1 MANFR
6 NFIHNEQPE
15 DDGFERLF
23 NEYQEFL
30 NSEDNVPSEPISEA
44 QVPQQPIQ
52 GSQGVKGDKGDTGE
66 RGLRGLRGI
75 TGPKGERG
83 DRGEKGDKGDKGEI
97 GSKGESGE
105 KGEIGNRGEKGDQ
118 GETGSQGSPG
128 SQGLRGEKGE
138 TGDRGERG
146 EKGDVGSQGEQ
157 GIQGKQGERGQRGD
171 QGLQGEVGEKGEQ
184 GLEGKAG
191 EKGEKGDVGS
201 QGDAGLQGEKGDK
214 GDIGSQGIQGLNGE
228 KGDRGETGSRGA
240 TGDSGIVKAIY
251 PLRYDNKSKIISI
264 DTSKLGTTVI
274 GNPGG
279 GLDTAFKYVEVAGQ
293 SGLTS
298 IQYTDETLRFVAGA
312 NVTLTTDPT
321 TNSITISSL
330 GGSGGGGGGSGGNGA
345 TGSRGATGSTGA
357 TGTTGAT
364 GDRGT
369 TGSTGATG
377 DRGTTGDTGATGDR
391 GTTGSTGATGD
402 RGTTGDTG
410 ATGDRGTT
418 GATGSTGS
426 TGATGDRGTTG
437 ATGSTGS
444 TGATGATGST
454 GATGDRGATGSTGS
468 TGATGSTGS
477 TGSTGATGA
486 TGSTGAQGTT
496 GVGYTGAA
504 LRSNY
509 LYVQKLFADGTTAE
523 VNLGYL
529 GPTGSEFIFDSDLT
543 AAFGFSKSFG
553 KYVQGDTIPAQG
565 KTAVELIKNAM
576 IAALAPGVTLA
587 SSTSILFNQTAISNV
602 LTFSHTINSLGA
614 SLSAVSLEHR
624 RNGAG
629 AWTVLSTT
637 GTASS
642 GTFTHTMTD
651 SAFGASGTF
660 NYRFIV
666 TDTVGAT
673 GQGIKDIA
681 LGTYAQNGRTLTVTG
696 TNITSNESFAKREKG
711 NVATTISGVITKGN
725 TYVPLTSWQWEFQV
739 DGGGWTP
746 IGTSNTI
753 SGDPSTVPTGA
764 TTHSTATTVGSA
776 AYRIKVTDTSQTNT
790 TSSATINYYNYIFYG
805 PTGFAPTTSSHV
817 RSLPSRALSI
827 NTTTEPINPFTFVTG
842 TVYKD
847 FTIAMPDPRV
857 LSSVKDVESS
867 NADITSEYVL
877 SGLTGIQDFAGAT
890 SVYKVYIYSPSI
902 PYQPSSHTHSVTRA

>member
-391 GTTGSTGATGD
+391 GS
-402 RGTTGDTG
+402 
-410 ATGDRGTT
+410 T

-681 LGTYAQNGRTLTVTG
+681 IGTYAQNGRTLTVTG

>member
-391 GTTGSTGATGD
+391 GTTG
-402 RGTTGDTG
+402 
-410 ATGDRGTT
+410 
-418 GATGSTGS
+418 ATGSTGS

-681 LGTYAQNGRTLTVTG
+681 IGTYAQNGRTLTVTG

-753 SGDPSTVPTGA
+753 SGDPSSVSTGA
-764 TTHSTATTVGSA
+764 TTHSTATTVTSA
-776 AYRIKVTDTSQTNT
+776 EYRIKVTDTSQTNT

>member
-391 GTTGSTGATGD
+391 GTTG
-402 RGTTGDTG
+402 
-410 ATGDRGTT
+410 
-418 GATGSTGS
+418 ATGSTGS

-681 LGTYAQNGRTLTVTG
+681 IGTYAQNGRTLTVTG